1 MQGDNEL
8 NDRSSKVSVLMPS
21 FNYAR
26 YLSSAIESVLA
37 QSHHDVELII
47 TDDCSTDDSR
57 QIAERWKRKD
67 SRVVTVFHEVN
78 TGLSGARNS
87 GMAVASGDF
96 VALCDADDIWAED
109 KLKIQLERFREQP
122 DLGVVHSDALIIDS
136 DGKLT
141 GQKYSSEF
149 HGQDQECSGI
159 LFEEFCLR
167 NFICNSTVL
176 LRRECLDYAGGF
188 DQRLRS
194 LEDWVCWARVS
205 RKYAFGYVGDPLVSY
220 RVHKTNL
227 SRQVSA
233 MAGYRVTAVGLLLED
248 GKDIPRALKSKM
260 LYSVGVAH
268 MELADWR
275 AATETFRKALGEDVF
290 NLRAWVR
297 WAQALVECGKRPKY
311 GNDVVDG

>member
-1 MQGDNEL
+1 LTNFS
-8 NDRSSKVSVLMPS
+8 RKVSVLMPS

-26 YLSSAIESVLA
+26 YLPSAIESVLA
-37 QSHHDVELII
+37 QSHHDLELII
-47 TDDCSTDDSR
+47 TDDCSTDGSR
-57 QIAERWKRKD
+57 EVAERWKQKD

-87 GMAVASGDF
+87 GLAVASGDF

-109 KLKIQLERFREQP
+109 KLKIQLELFREQP
-122 DLGVVHSDALIIDS
+122 ELGVVHSDALIIDG

-141 GQKYSSEF
+141 GQRYSAEF
-149 HGQDQECSGI
+149 HGEDQRCSGI

-167 NFICNSTVL
+167 NFVCNSTVL

-194 LEDWVCWARVS
+194 LEDWVCWARIS
-205 RKYAFGYVGDPLVSY
+205 RKYGFGYIDQPLVSY
-220 RVHKTNL
+220 RVHQTNL

-233 MAGYRVTAVGLLLED
+233 MAGYRVTAVGLMLGE

-260 LYSVGVAH
+260 LYSVGVAQ
-268 MELADWR
+268 MELADWK
-275 AATETFRKALGEDVF
+275 AARGTFRRAVADDAF
-290 NLRAWVR
+290 NLRAWAR
-297 WAQALVECGKRPKY
+297 WAQTLLESAKRPKY
-311 GNDVVDG
+311 GNGVTEI